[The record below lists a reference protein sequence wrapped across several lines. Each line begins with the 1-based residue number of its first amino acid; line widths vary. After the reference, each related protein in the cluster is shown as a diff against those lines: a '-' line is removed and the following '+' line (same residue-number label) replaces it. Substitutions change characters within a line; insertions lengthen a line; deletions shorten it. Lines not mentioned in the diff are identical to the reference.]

1 MRNIIRLR
9 AFITSPE
16 LQQRHYSRTAK
27 DLVDVFRTFVFR
39 QYYVHNHVSHLYR
52 ATYKL
57 RAQLSTIEDVSHLY
71 HVQSQFGCGRLGAT

>member
-1 MRNIIRLR
+1 MAKPREIPKLPARSSAASNTIRLR

-27 DLVDVFRTFVFR
+27 DLVDVFKTLVFR

-52 ATYKL
+52 AP
-57 RAQLSTIEDVSHLY
+57 
-71 HVQSQFGCGRLGAT
+71 GAT